1 MEGTYY
7 DIEEEL
13 TKI

>member
-7 DIEEEL
+7 HIMW
-13 TKI
+13 